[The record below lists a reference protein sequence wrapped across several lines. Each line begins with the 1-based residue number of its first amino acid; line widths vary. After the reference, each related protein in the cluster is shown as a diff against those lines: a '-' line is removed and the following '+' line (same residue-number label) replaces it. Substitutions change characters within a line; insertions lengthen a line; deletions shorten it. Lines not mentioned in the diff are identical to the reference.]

1 MTANLKNLIDDAE
14 RKTTVANAAAAAAR
28 LAIHTAME
36 RLLPPGTV
44 IDLRDPARERPE
56 YLCLVRTLS
65 GNDHRT
71 RVFRI
76 DRLVSVRFD
85 ALRPEL
91 TEWEADATPISEKT
105 GKDMSGRVAHSTNQ
119 RGGAVRIGAPIV
131 IERGFDEKTVD
142 QAARM
147 LALLEGTR

>member
-1 MTANLKNLIDDAE
+1 MTLKDLIDDAE
-14 RKTTVANAAAAAAR
+14 RKTLVADAATDAAR
-28 LAIHTAME
+28 RAIHAAME

-56 YLCLVRTLS
+56 YLVMVKTLA
-65 GNDHRT
+65 GKDHGT

-76 DRLVSVRFD
+76 ERITSVRFD
-85 ALRPEL
+85 AIRPEL
-91 TEWEADATPISEKT
+91 TKWEADATPISEKT
-105 GKDMSGRVAHSTNQ
+105 GRDMNGSVAHSANS
-119 RGGAVRIGAPIV
+119 RGSAVRIAAPIV

-147 LALLEGTR
+147 LALLDSHA